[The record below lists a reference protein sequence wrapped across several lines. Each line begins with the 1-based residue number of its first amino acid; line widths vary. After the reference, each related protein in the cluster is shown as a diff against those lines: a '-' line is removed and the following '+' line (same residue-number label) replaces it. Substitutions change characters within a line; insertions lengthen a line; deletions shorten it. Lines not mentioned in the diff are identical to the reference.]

1 MSGGSPRSSSATEP
15 CLGCG
20 EETAV
25 GSVFFSD
32 RHTAEHSDGPRTY
45 LCTLC
50 DARIRSSRKGKRL
63 TDAEVRDIVANGSM
77 AAISWARGGRQQRV
91 QAHAQRIRR
100 APAR

>member
-63 TDAEVRDIVANGSM
+63 TDEEVRDIVENGSM
-77 AAISWARGGRQQRV
+77 GAISWAGRGG
-91 QAHAQRIRR
+91 
-100 APAR
+100 